1 MSGNIIPLSPAAA
14 AVPAHA
20 NGSGLPSWG
29 APPPP
34 AQKTPQLQ
42 RILAVLGRF
51 KWLILG
57 LTVLGIVGGVVAT
70 RFVDPQYQATSR
82 LLIRSESPLSSSR
95 GGPSQPAELLN
106 SSAWVGLF
114 QSGAVSDEVVR
125 QLGLFVDWETPADS
139 LLFRDFQ
146 LADRF
151 ATGNFELSVAG
162 GRMRLTEEG
171 VQAVEEA
178 AVGDSIGN
186 RQFGFRWRPNPALL
200 RGERTVAFTVVHPRT
215 AGQQLTSQLTPSV
228 SNGTFLD
235 LALAGDDPQRT
246 ARILEVWVQEFVS
259 TAGELKQAKLREQA
273 NIQMANLQRAEDAL
287 KQSTRAL
294 EEFKVGTI
302 TLPSEGTTVAAGVQE
317 TQSTVLSNFFGD
329 RQRLDDLRNVRQ
341 SIERIVNN
349 SRGSRALSDTDL
361 FTLTTITNGTNNE
374 RIRALASE
382 LQTKEAERRA
392 ALQFFTD
399 TNPTVVELTRQVEQ
413 LRNVALPAAAQSL
426 LAWAREQERDLQRQL
441 AGQERELQG
450 IPARSMREQDL
461 QRNVAVNEAL
471 YSGLRTS
478 ASQASLAVETALP
491 DVDVL
496 DWPVPP
502 TSPSANT
509 VPQILMIAVLGGLGL
524 GILLALLIDRIDQRF
539 RYPEQAKDDLGLDI
553 VGAVPRL
560 RAMPKGEHDPDEG
573 AQVLESFR
581 QLRVNLRHAV
591 QGPLAVT
598 VSSAAAGDGKSLVA
612 SNLAVSFALA
622 GHRVLLV
629 DGDIRRGALH
639 TSFGLAQ
646 RPGLSDVLAGEAT
659 REDALRSTQHPN
671 LMLLPCGNRSR
682 RAPELLA
689 SAAMADLLAQ
699 LRGTFDVIVVD
710 SPPLSAG
717 IDAST
722 LGMAT
727 GALVFV
733 IRAGRTNMR
742 LAQAKLNEVD
752 RLPIYVP
759 GAVLNG
765 ITPSGVYEYYSYD
778 YGYAANDGDDA
789 EEPELAIAGGDRGT
803 APQLY
808 DESPDSPKA

>member
-1 MSGNIIPLSPAAA
+1 MSGNIIPLTPAAA
-14 AVPAHA
+14 AMPATTGA
-20 NGSGLPSWG
+20 PTLPSWG
-29 APPPP
+29 TPPPT
-34 AQKTPQLQ
+34 QKTPQLQ

-51 KWLILG
+51 KWLIVG

-70 RFVDPQYQATSR
+70 RFVEPQYVATSQ
-82 LLIRSESPLSSSR
+82 LLIRSESPLSSGR
-95 GGPSQPAELLN
+95 GSAQSAELLN
-106 SSAWVGLF
+106 SSAWIGLF
-114 QSGAVSDEVVR
+114 QSGAVADEVVR
-125 QLGLFVDWETPADS
+125 QLGLFVTPEQPTDS
-139 LLFRDFQ
+139 LLFRDFE
-146 LADRF
+146 LAERF
-151 ATGNFELSVAG
+151 ATGNYELTVAN
-162 GRMRLTEEG
+162 GRMRLTAENA
-171 VQAVEEA
+171 QAAEEA

-186 RQFGFRWRPNPALL
+186 RQFGFLWRPNPALL
-200 RGERTVAFTVVHPRT
+200 SGERTVAFTVVHPRT
-215 AGQQLTSQLTPSV
+215 AGQRLTNALSPRIVNDTYLQLSLTGASPE
-228 SNGTFLD
+228 
-235 LALAGDDPQRT
+235 RT
-246 ARILEVWVQEFVS
+246 ARILEVWVREFTE

-273 NIQMANLQRAEDAL
+273 NIQMDNLRIAEEAL
-287 KQSTRAL
+287 TQSSRSL

-302 TLPSEGTTVAAGVQE
+302 TLPSEGTTVAAGVEE
-317 TQSTVLSNFFGD
+317 TQGTVLGNFFGD
-329 RQRLDDLRNVRQ
+329 RQRLEDVRNVREN
-341 SIERIVNN
+341 IERIVSN
-349 SRGSRALSDTDL
+349 SRESGTLSDTDL
-361 FTLTTITNGTNNE
+361 FTLATITNGANNE
-374 RIRALASE
+374 RIRALTAE
-382 LQTKEAERRA
+382 LNTKEAERRA
-392 ALQFFTD
+392 ALRFFTD
-399 TNPTVVELTRQVEQ
+399 TNPTVVELSRQVNA

-426 LAWAREQERDLQRQL
+426 LAWARQQERDLERQL

-461 QRNVAVNEAL
+461 QRNVAVNEAI
-471 YSGLRTS
+471 YTGLRTS
-478 ASQASLAVETALP
+478 AAQANLAVQTALP

-502 TSPSANT
+502 VDPTANT
-509 VPQILMIAVLGGLGL
+509 VPQILAMAILGGLGL
-524 GILLALLIDRIDQRF
+524 GILLALLIDRLDQRF

-560 RAMPKGEHDPDEG
+560 RAMPKGEHDAEEG

-581 QLRVNLRHAV
+581 QLRVNLRHSV

-622 GHRVLLV
+622 GHRVLLI

-639 TSFGLAQ
+639 ASFGLPQ
-646 RPGLSDVLAGEAT
+646 RPGLSEVLIGDAAQA
-659 REDALRSTQHPN
+659 DALRPTQHPN
-671 LMLLPCGNRSR
+671 LTLLPCGVRSR

-689 SAAMADLLAQ
+689 SAAMTDLLAQ

-742 LAQAKLNEVD
+742 LAQAKLSEVD
-752 RLPIYVP
+752 KLPIYVP

-765 ITPSGVYEYYSYD
+765 ITPSSVYGYYPYD
-778 YGYAANDGDDA
+778 YGYAANDGEEEGA
-789 EEPELAIAGGDRGT
+789 EPELAIAGGSAGS
-803 APQLY
+803 PQLY
-808 DESPDSPKA
+808 DETPTDRA

>member
-1 MSGNIIPLSPAAA
+1 MTGNIIPLTPAAA
-14 AVPAHA
+14 AVPATTGA
-20 NGSGLPSWG
+20 PTLPSWG
-29 APPPP
+29 APPPS
-34 AQKTPQLQ
+34 QKTPPIR
-42 RILAVLGRF
+42 RILAALARF
-51 KWLILG
+51 KWLIAG

-70 RFVDPQYQATSR
+70 RFVEPQYQATST
-82 LLIRSESPLSSSR
+82 LLIRSESPLSSAR
-95 GGPSQPAELLN
+95 GAQAAELLN

-114 QSGAVSDEVVR
+114 QSGAVADEVVR
-125 QLGLFVDWETPADS
+125 QLGLYVTPEKPADS
-139 LLFRDFQ
+139 LLFRDFE

-151 ATGNFELSVAG
+151 ATGNFELTVAN
-162 GRMRLTEEG
+162 GRMRLTREN
-171 VQAVEEA
+171 AAAAEEA

-186 RQFGFRWRPNPALL
+186 RQFGLHWRPNPSLL
-200 RGERTVAFTVVHPRT
+200 QGNRTVAFSVVHPRT
-215 AGQQLTSQLTPSV
+215 AGERLRRSLTPRIINNTYLQLT
-228 SNGTFLD
+228 
-235 LALAGDDPQRT
+235 LAGESPERT
-246 ARILEVWVQEFVS
+246 ARILEVWVREFTE

-273 NIQMANLQRAEDAL
+273 NIQMDNLKIAEEAL
-287 KQSTRAL
+287 QQSTRAL

-302 TLPSEGTTVAAGVQE
+302 TLPTEATVVAAGVQE
-317 TQSTVLSNFFGD
+317 TQRTVMGNFFGD
-329 RQRLDDLRNVRQ
+329 RQRLDNMRNVREN
-341 SIERIVNN
+341 IERIVAN
-349 SRGSRALSDTDL
+349 SRESGTLSDTDL
-361 FTLTTITNGTNNE
+361 FTLATITNGANNE
-374 RIRALASE
+374 RIRALNSE

-399 TNPTVVELTRQVEQ
+399 TNPTVVELSRQVNQ

-426 LAWAREQERDLQRQL
+426 LVWARQQERDLQQQL
-441 AGQERELQG
+441 AGQEREIQG
-450 IPARSMREQDL
+450 IPSRSIREQDL
-461 QRNVAVNEAL
+461 RRNVSVNEAI
-471 YSGLRTS
+471 YTGLRTS
-478 ASQASLAVETALP
+478 AAQASLAVQTALP

-502 TSPSANT
+502 VDPTSNT
-509 VPQILMIAVLGGLGL
+509 IPQILAIAVLGGLAL
-524 GILLALLIDRIDQRF
+524 GVLLALLIDRLDQRF

-560 RAMPKGEHDPDEG
+560 RAMPKGEHDAEEG

-581 QLRVNLRHAV
+581 QLRVNLRHSV

-622 GHRVLLV
+622 GHRVLLI

-639 TSFGLAQ
+639 SSFGLPQ
-646 RPGLSDVLAGEAT
+646 RPGLSEVLVGEAT
-659 REDALRSTQHPN
+659 HADALRPTQHPN
-671 LMLLPCGNRSR
+671 LTLLPCGVRSR

-742 LAQAKLNEVD
+742 LAQAKLSEVD
-752 RLPIYVP
+752 KLPIYVP

-765 ITPSGVYEYYSYD
+765 ITPKGIYGYYSYD
-778 YGYAANDGDDA
+778 YGYAANDGEEEGA
-789 EEPELAIAGGDRGT
+789 EPELAIAGSSTGS
-803 APQLY
+803 PQLY
-808 DESPDSPKA
+808 DEAPTDRD